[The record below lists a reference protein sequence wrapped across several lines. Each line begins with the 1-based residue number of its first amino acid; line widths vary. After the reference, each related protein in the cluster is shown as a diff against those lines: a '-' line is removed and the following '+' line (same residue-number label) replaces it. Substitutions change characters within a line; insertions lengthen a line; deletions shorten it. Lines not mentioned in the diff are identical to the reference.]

1 MKNIIGTARQVL
13 KELKRKRAVSLAA
26 SVSFFAFLSLFP
38 FFLLTVSIAG
48 FFIKKSTALAKV
60 EESLRVFPAGVAES
74 FMNSLRGMTDAG
86 GVLSAVSFL
95 FLVYSSFMVFAQ
107 LRSALN
113 RIIGLKRMRKG
124 PLAILKTFSF
134 FLITAFLAVVLTLSG
149 SALFVMAEK
158 LGNLP
163 LVKSYYFIWP
173 AYALVEGLFLAFS
186 YRYLSHRTLAAR
198 HVLTGGFVAAGLW
211 EILKHLFGL
220 YVSSIDSYSAL
231 YGSIGSIILLQLWLF
246 YSFLIYF
253 AGAQICLTLSQ
264 ASRGDAE
271 EYTGGSRHG
280 RE

>member
-1 MKNIIGTARQVL
+1 MKNIFGTARQVL

-38 FFLLTVSIAG
+38 FFLLTITIAG
-48 FFIKKSTALAKV
+48 FFIKKSAALAKV
-60 EESLRVFPAGVAES
+60 EESLRAFPKGIAES
-74 FMNSLRGMTDAG
+74 FISSLQGMIDAG
-86 GVLSAVSFL
+86 GVISAVSFL
-95 FLVYSSFMVFAQ
+95 FLIYSSFMVFVQ
-107 LRSALN
+107 LRAALN
-113 RIIGLKRMRKG
+113 RIMGLKKTPKG
-124 PLAILKTFSF
+124 WLAILKTFSF
-134 FLITAFLAVVLTLSG
+134 FLITAFLAVILALSG
-149 SALFVMAEK
+149 SALFVMARK

-173 AYALVEGLFLAFS
+173 AYVLVEGLFLSFS
-186 YRYLSHRTLAAR
+186 YRYLSSRTLAAR

-220 YVSSIDSYSAL
+220 YVNSIDALSAL

-271 EYTGGSRHG
+271 EYTGGSPHG
-280 RE
+280 SE